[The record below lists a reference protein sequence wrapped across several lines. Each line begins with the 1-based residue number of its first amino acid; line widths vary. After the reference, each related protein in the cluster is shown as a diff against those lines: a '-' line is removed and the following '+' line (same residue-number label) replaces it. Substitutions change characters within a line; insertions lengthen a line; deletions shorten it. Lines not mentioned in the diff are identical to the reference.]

1 MRGIVKYLVWWKEF
15 TAEYNSW
22 EREEDLENAKEVVA
36 EIKKRVNTE
45 VRKQEKLD
53 IVEERDS
60 RRGELPEKYTAKMLY
75 K

>member
-1 MRGIVKYLVWWKEF
+1 VRGIVKYLVRWKEF

-36 EIKKRVNTE
+36 EIKERVNTE
-45 VRKQEKLD
+45 VKKQEKLD

-60 RRGELPEKYTAKMLY
+60 RRGELPGKYTAKMLY